1 MNIKNLNRGWA
12 TRSVRPA
19 AVAGLVLA
27 TGIKMAASL
36 GRTPRALG
44 FLIVTVVAIALLR
57 WPLVP
62 ILLVLIPLSVLVAW
76 IRRA

>member
-1 MNIKNLNRGWA
+1 MPGIGAVLRG
-12 TRSVRPA
+12 VGA

-44 FLIVTVVAIALLR
+44 FLLVTVVAIAVLR

-62 ILLVLIPLSVLVAW
+62 ILLAS
-76 IRRA
+76 

>member
-1 MNIKNLNRGWA
+1 MPGFAAVLRG
-12 TRSVRPA
+12 VGA

-36 GRTPRALG
+36 GRTPRVLG

-62 ILLVLIPLSVLVAW
+62 ILLALIPLSVLVAW